1 MTTPKIFELNGINKV
16 FQSDVPIKGKD
27 YVAVYIS
34 QTGLSNSYT
43 IVPQGL
49 YEISNEAVVFTVAPT
64 GTYLRLIVG
73 TNRSEL
79 LNAPS
84 NIAIIASN
92 MDAINYVAGNIDA
105 IVDAYTVIAT
115 AENIETIILIGNN
128 MDNIILTGNNIGSIN
143 TVASSINSVN
153 TVSTD
158 ISKVILVANSITKV
172 NNVSDNLVNVDKVG
186 TDITNVNHVGS
197 NITKVNLV
205 ADNVSKV
212 SVVYTDLNDINSK
225 ITRVANSIT
234 NVNTVGTSINNVN
247 IVANNIGSIVNKA
260 KFKVRSEV
268 SMDLDVKT
276 NTKFPVITALPDMV
290 GFEVHTATNSVKNV
304 SGRDLDIIGS
314 VAIQVISTSTVDIP
328 IYMYSETSIDGVTWT
343 INQSSLRK
351 VKIIKE
357 GTDYISIPSLL
368 ITTKWLNG
376 TYNRFRLYKEGS
388 GGVSITPVTDTIN
401 GTTVIGHS
409 FIWTIHEV

>member
-1 MTTPKIFELNGINKV
+1 MTTPKIFELDGINKV

-49 YEISNEAVVFTVAPT
+49 YEISNEAIVFNVAPT

-115 AENIETIILIGNN
+115 AENIETITLIGNN
-128 MDNIILTGNNIGSIN
+128 MDNIILTGGNLGSIN
-143 TVASSINSVN
+143 TVASSINNVN
-153 TVSTD
+153 IVSTD
-158 ISKVILVANSITKV
+158 ITKVILVANSITKV

-186 TDITNVNHVGS
+186 TDITNVNYVGS
-197 NITKVNLV
+197 SITKVNLV

-212 SVVYTDLNDINSK
+212 SVVYTDLNDVNSK
-225 ITRVANSIT
+225 ITKVANSIT
-234 NVNTVGTSINNVN
+234 NVNTVGTSIDNVN
-247 IVANNIGSIVNKA
+247 IVASNIDSIVNKA

-314 VAIQVISTSTVDIP
+314 VAIQITSTSTVDMLV
-328 IYMYSETSIDGVTWT
+328 YMYSETSIDGVTWT

-351 VKIIKE
+351 VKIVKE
-357 GTDYISIPSLL
+357 GTDYITMPSLL
-368 ITTKWLNG
+368 VTTKWING
-376 TYNRFRLYKEGS
+376 TYNRFRLYKEGA

>member
-1 MTTPKIFELNGINKV
+1 MTTPKIFELDGINKV

-49 YEISNEAVVFTVAPT
+49 YEVSNEAIVFNIAPT

-115 AENIETIILIGNN
+115 AENIETITLIGNN
-128 MDNIILTGNNIGSIN
+128 MNNIILTGGNIGSIN
-143 TVASSINSVN
+143 TVVSSINSVN

-158 ISKVILVANSITKV
+158 IAKVILVANSITKV

-186 TDITNVNHVGS
+186 TDITNVNYVGS

-205 ADNVSKV
+205 ADNISKV
-212 SVVYTDLNDINSK
+212 SVVYTDLNNVNSK
-225 ITRVANSIT
+225 ITKVANSIT
-234 NVNTVGTSINNVN
+234 NVNTVGTSIDNVN
-247 IVANNIGSIVNKA
+247 IVANNIASIVNKA

-268 SMDLDVKT
+268 SMALDIKT
-276 NTKFPVITALPDMV
+276 NTKFPVITALPNME
-290 GFEVHTATNSVKNV
+290 GFEVDVATNSVKNI
-304 SGRDLDIIGS
+304 SGRDLDIIGD
-314 VAIQVISTSTVDIP
+314 VAIQVTSTATTDVP
-328 IYMYSETSIDGVTWT
+328 VYMYSETSTDGINWT

-351 VKIIKE
+351 VKIVKE
-357 GTDYISIPSLL
+357 GTDYISMPSLL

-376 TYNRFRLYKEGS
+376 AYNRFRLYKEGA
-388 GGVSITPVTDTIN
+388 GDVSITPVTDTIN